1 MPSPSAVTSKTRTA
15 EGKEEAPPLLAL
27 AVPDKR
33 RRAAVYDFL
42 CARLSSLEASTEY
55 DGRGAFIAVV
65 QKE

>member
-1 MPSPSAVTSKTRTA
+1 MPVVVVVVGAA
-15 EGKEEAPPLLAL
+15 AALLLAPPLLAL